1 MLVIYLWH
9 MYWSL
14 WQVRKNIA
22 ERTKFVLFY
31 AYKVKYK
38 SPLPVNV
45 TNYLCSSWL
54 LQKLEFLLKGHL

>member
-31 AYKVKYK
+31 AYKEKW
-38 SPLPVNV
+38 SPLLVNV
-45 TNYLCSSWL
+45 TCN
-54 LQKLEFLLKGHL
+54 